1 MGLTGWLGFVSS
13 GVSLFKPQKRVSFST
28 RPVGR
33 TCRTAIPGLEWLLF
47 FGLIKGFGTG
57 NQNPAP
63 PQKDASS
70 DKSERV
76 KPINFDEDDI
86 STEVATDSST
96 RGAEECKC
104 GSERRYED
112 CCLPIHLGRRR
123 SETPGDLLKA
133 RFSAYAY
140 KLPEYILR
148 STSVES
154 TDWVSRKDKR
164 KWNAWKEEVQEFCD
178 NTEPLK
184 LEILKEQES
193 ESRNRASV
201 VFRVD
206 LKQAGENVSF
216 VEKCLVTWSEFGYS
230 YVDGKLLDVM
240 E

>member
-1 MGLTGWLGFVSS
+1 MGLVGSVGFVTS
-13 GVSLFKPQKRVSFST
+13 GVSLLKPQKRAVLST
-28 RPVGR
+28 RSVGR
-33 TCRTAIPGLEWLLF
+33 TRRTAIPGLEWLLF

-57 NQNPAP
+57 DQNSAP
-63 PQKDASS
+63 PRKGASS
-70 DKSERV
+70 DENNQVRPFK
-76 KPINFDEDDI
+76 FDEDDI
-86 STEVATDSST
+86 STEDAIDISM

-104 GSERRYED
+104 GSERPYED
-112 CCLPIHLGRRR
+112 CCRPIHLGRRR

-164 KWNAWKEEVQEFCD
+164 KWNEWKEEVQQFCD

-184 LEILKEQES
+184 LEILNEKES

-201 VFRVD
+201 VFRS
-206 LKQAGENVSF
+206 GE
-216 VEKCLVTWSEFGYS
+216 
-230 YVDGKLLDVM
+230 
-240 E
+240 